1 MGNIIHKLNIEYGPE
16 LKPVVLAKLAIN
28 AARNVTND
36 GTIIDDGI
44 TTNDGLTTDDGLAT
58 DDGITTDD
66 GLTTDDGI
74 TITVPTRSRTTR
86 DVRTNASTISTRLW
100 TRRIILRTNATS
112 LVVDVAKGRKKE

>member
-1 MGNIIHKLNIEYGPE
+1 MGE

-36 GTIIDDGI
+36 GSTTDDGI
-44 TTNDGLTTDDGLAT
+44 TTDDGLT

-66 GLTTDDGI
+66 GLTTDDGITTDAGI

-112 LVVDVAKGRKKE
+112 LVVDVETGRKKE